1 MTISI
6 KKEKAFDKFQQI
18 FMIKILKIQERRKR
32 RAFPQPDKVIY
43 EKPTVNII
51 INGE

>member
-6 KKEKAFDKFQQI
+6 NIERAFDKIQET

-32 RAFPQPDKVIY
+32 RDPQADKVIY